1 MTERYEFWTHLYT
14 GDTWA
19 VRLDERGLVSGCSGP
34 LEPRDLRRTRLLR
47 LAYDPEPTDWL
58 NVHAA
63 EFVVRDDV
71 E

>member
-1 MTERYEFWTHLYT
+1 MNERYEFWTHLPT
-14 GDTWA
+14 GETWA
-19 VRLDERGLVSGCSGP
+19 VRLDGHGLVSGCCGP

-47 LAYDPEPTDWL
+47 LVYDPGPADWL
-58 NVHAA
+58 NWHAA